1 MNIVTNYFCEL
12 YRATVDGWNR
22 FWFTPTDPA
31 TLGLIRLCAGAM
43 IFYTHLVWTLDLEGF
58 FGPNARISTE
68 FSQAFQNNS
77 FAWSYLYGIQ
87 SPALL
92 WTLHI
97 TALVILAM
105 FAAGLFTRVT
115 SVLTFLI
122 VVTYAHRAAGTLFG
136 LDQINGLLALYLMI
150 GPSGAAFSLDALIG
164 RARLLP
170 SLHGESGYSRTVR
183 FLLSQPTGADQASTT
198 ANIAIRLIQVHMC
211 IVYLFAGFGKLF
223 GVTWWD
229 GTAMWGA
236 LANYEYQSFDMTWL
250 AAYPLAINFLT
261 HLTIVLECSYPVL
274 IWPRLTRP
282 LVLALAIPLHLGI
295 AICMGM
301 ITFGLVMLIGNLAF
315 VSPSLVRA
323 VVSNFQVRKI

>member
-1 MNIVTNYFCEL
+1 MNIVTNYLSEFC
-12 YRATVDGWNR
+12 RATVDGWNR

-31 TLGLIRLCAGAM
+31 SLGLIRLLAGAM

-58 FGPNARISTE
+58 FGPGARISTE
-68 FSQAFQNNS
+68 FVQEFHNNS
-77 FAWSYLYGIQ
+77 FAWSHLYGIR
-87 SPALL
+87 SPTVL

-97 TALVILAM
+97 AGLVILAM
-105 FAAGLFTRVT
+105 FTLGLFTRVT

-122 VVTYAHRAAGTLFG
+122 VVAYAHRAAGTLFG

-150 GPSGAAFSLDALIG
+150 GPSGAAFSLD
-164 RARLLP
+164 RLLWGRSP
-170 SLHGESGYSRTVR
+170 DLPVSKFFLGRSGDLPHG
-183 FLLSQPTGADQASTT
+183 STT

-211 IVYLFAGFGKLF
+211 IVYLFAGCGKLF

-250 AAYPLAINFLT
+250 AAYPLVINFLT
-261 HLTIVLECSYPVL
+261 HLTIVFECSYPVL

-323 VVSNFQVRKI
+323 VVAWPRQHR